1 MAVQTPQI
9 QLFQYNGN
17 KKSRFKMVISEE
29 LETKIRTFC
38 ALSPEREW
46 SGVLFY
52 SFQGNFENGITI
64 LAKDMYLMDQG
75 SGVHTEFDLDA
86 PEITRY
92 MVVEGL
98 TRLCMGLIHSHNQ
111 MQAFFS
117 GEDSGTLFQHGEH
130 MHNFVSLV
138 VNNAG
143 KYVARLTRQVRFNGI
158 EERTVTGKS
167 VSPVFN
173 TDNLEEYDYS
183 HRETTPVSKQYIE
196 YVDLEIQRPKVNFSN
211 SPVERFGEVN
221 TKCSIQK
228 QSTVIVPRISS
239 ADYKEGRQGSLFE
252 EEETGDTFEFEGFAI
267 PQEILEELKSIPWK
281 KLGFDGWV
289 SQLLYGSPFA
299 KPTNI
304 DKTAIARLN
313 TLYKERFPNDVEF
326 GAWFE
331 MWLDFMASDFDVPIS
346 KQSEFMDSEE
356 ALMYK
361 VYHFLQG
368 KDIVYKDMM
377 FRSIITRLM

>member
-1 MAVQTPQI
+1 MAVQTPQT

-17 KKSRFKMVISEE
+17 EKTPFKMVISEE
-29 LETKIRTFC
+29 LEMKIRTFC

-92 MVVEGL
+92 MVMEGL

-117 GEDSGTLFQHGEH
+117 GEDRGTLLQHGEH

-143 KYVARLTRQVRFNGI
+143 KYVARLTRQVSVSGL
-158 EERTVTGKS
+158 EEKIITAKAT
-167 VSPVFN
+167 SPVFN
-173 TDNLEEYDYS
+173 TDNIEEYNYS
-183 HRETTPVSKQYIE
+183 HKESTPISKQYIE
-196 YVDLEIQRPKVNFSN
+196 YVDLEIHKPEVSIYD
-211 SPVERFGEVN
+211 SSIERFGEIN
-221 TKCSIQK
+221 TRCSTQK
-228 QSTVIVPRISS
+228 QTAFAGPKVSYT
-239 ADYKEGRQGSLFE
+239 DWKEGKQGSLFKEDAVE
-252 EEETGDTFEFEGFAI
+252 ENFESDGFVI
-267 PQEILEELKSIPWK
+267 PQELLEELKTIPWK
-281 KLGFDGWV
+281 KLGFEGWI

-299 KPTNI
+299 KPTTI

-313 TLYKERFPNDVEF
+313 ALYKERFPNEVDF
-326 GAWFE
+326 SAWFDV
-331 MWLDFMASDFDVPIS
+331 WLDFMVSDFDVPIS

-356 ALMYK
+356 ALIYK
-361 VYHFLQG
+361 TYHFLSS
-368 KDIVYKDMM
+368 KDIVYRDMM
-377 FRSIITRLM
+377 FRSLINRLI